1 MDRRPR
7 PHARRILLSAQKD
20 IKNIAASNPIT
31 PGGEDASAVIESQSE
46 DAAARPANTP
56 PSTAGMTTKVV
67 KGSLWTLAGQVAPL
81 AVSLVATPF
90 TIRLLGAEGYG
101 VLILVSLIPMY
112 LGFADLGMGIASTKF
127 GSEAYAAGD
136 AEKEARTVRTAAAL
150 SLLLSVPFAIAI
162 FALAGWIVTLFN
174 VPEHLLG
181 EATLA
186 LRVAAFT
193 FVLNFLNQ
201 IFNTPQLDRLRMDLN
216 TFVTSGFR
224 ILGIAATPIVIYL
237 GGGILGAVVVLFVAS
252 LLTLF
257 GHIYVSGRLLPNL
270 WDLSLDRTVIR
281 PLLKFGTALAIATLA
296 ALTVLNLEKLV
307 LPAFVTV
314 EALAYYSVAFTV
326 ASMLIVFGKSMV
338 QSLIPAFSQLQGTEK
353 NDARQ
358 NLFDR
363 GLRFNIILVIPA
375 LTVLAVV
382 AEPFF
387 TIWAG
392 KDFGRESS
400 LPFYV
405 LLPGMALCIPAF
417 LPHSTI
423 MAAGRADIFAKLY
436 IAEMIPYIGL
446 AALLTWKL
454 HILGAALSWSIMMVV
469 DASCQFL
476 IARKVAGVKLLAAT
490 FKGLPAAAAIMIVP
504 SVICMYIEQF
514 STITLAVVALCGIV
528 YAWVIWSWVLMADEQ
543 LFIRGRLEML
553 VCKFQRSPTR

>member
-1 MDRRPR
+1 M
-7 PHARRILLSAQKD
+7 
-20 IKNIAASNPIT
+20 
-31 PGGEDASAVIESQSE
+31 IEPQSE
-46 DAAARPANTP
+46 GASARPANTP

-237 GGGILGAVVVLFVAS
+237 GGGILGAVIVLFVAS

-281 PLLKFGTALAIATLA
+281 PLLKFGTALAIAAMGSL
-296 ALTVLNLEKLV
+296 LLLNAEKGMLPMLV
-307 LPAFVTV
+307 SV
-314 EALAYYSVAFTV
+314 EMLAYYSVAFTF
-326 ASMLIVFGKSMV
+326 ASMAIMFGNSIV
-338 QSLIPAFSQLQGTEK
+338 QSLIPSFSQLLSADRHSELGELFLRSVFL
-353 NDARQ
+353 NLIVLVPVCLILMVSARK
-358 NLFDR
+358 
-363 GLRFNIILVIPA
+363 
-375 LTVLAVV
+375 
-382 AEPFF
+382 FF
-387 TIWAG
+387 SVWAG
-392 KDFGRESS
+392 TAFGEHSTRP
-400 LPFYV
+400 LFILLGGLLF
-405 LLPGMALCIPAF
+405 LLPAYVPYSL
-417 LPHSTI
+417 LLS
-423 MAAGRADIFAKLY
+423 AGKSHLFAKLY
-436 IAEMIPYIGL
+436 WIELLPYLGVLYVLTKAFGIEG
-446 AALLTWKL
+446 AALAWA
-454 HILGAALSWSIMMVV
+454 ILGAFNGLVYFVFSRPFISLDKGSYMSRVKWFLVAVLVLFPAIVG
-469 DASCQFL
+469 FL
-476 IARKVAGVKLLAAT
+476 IFGELAAT
-490 FKGLPAAAAIMIVP
+490 LLGTAVALIFYSL
-504 SVICMYIEQF
+504 
-514 STITLAVVALCGIV
+514 VVAFK
-528 YAWVIWSWVLMADEQ
+528 VLTDEERTWMLRQ
-543 LFIRGRLEML
+543 LQLPFWN
-553 VCKFQRSPTR
+553 Q